1 MNLLTL
7 KEAAAQF
14 RRSPKVFAR
23 HVRATGVPFVRL
35 GRSMLFD
42 PEVVASYLTTA
53 VADDGKPVVFS
64 PLVKRAGKGSRFAE
78 EVGVA

>member
-14 RRSPKVFAR
+14 RRSPKVFAK
-23 HVRATGVPFVRL
+23 HVRATGVPFVQI

-42 PEVVASYLTTA
+42 PDVVATHLTTTA
-53 VADDGKPVVFS
+53 SDDAKPALFR
-64 PLVKRAGKGSRFAE
+64 PLVKRAGKGSRFAT
-78 EVGVA
+78 EVGL

>member
-23 HVRATGVPFVRL
+23 YVRATGVPFVQI

-42 PEVVASYLTTA
+42 PEVVASYLTTT
-53 VADDGKPVVFS
+53 VAEDAKPVSFR
-64 PLVKRAGKGSRFAE
+64 PLVKRAGKGSRFAT
-78 EVGVA
+78 EVGL